1 MNRISISMLAACGVL
16 ASFPA
21 ATAAAADVDLQAL
34 REEIAQMKKSY
45 EQRINALEKR
55 LVDPEQQAANSAQVA
70 RMKAETAASQAEV
83 AQATRGASRQPAA
96 ASAFN
101 PEISLILSG
110 MYNNASQD
118 PRQDPTGAA
127 GRERRIQGLLPAGGE
142 LNPEARAWN
151 LGESELAI
159 SANVDPHVRGTF
171 LAAISPANEIGVEE
185 AHIQTIGLGNGLG
198 IKAGRFFSGIG
209 YANEQHPHAWDFSSA
224 ALPYEAFFGPQ
235 LGYDG
240 VQFKWVAPTDL
251 FVELGAEFGRAR
263 SFPANDGERN
273 KNGLMSGSV
282 FAHVGG
288 DVGVANSWRAGVS
301 FFDSKVRDRTYDDV
315 DSTSTPVTNSF
326 SGQSNTTVLDLVWK
340 WAPEGGAKERGF
352 TFQSEWFR
360 RQETGDLTYDT
371 AAASLGT
378 ASDTFRST
386 QTGFYAQGVWQF
398 MPHWRAGYRYDQLSA
413 ANMSVGLVDNATLTA
428 ADLPIL
434 QSFKPRR
441 HTAMVDYS
449 PSEFSRIRFQ
459 VARDQTRPGVNDNQ
473 VWVHYLMSLG
483 AHGAHKF

>member
-1 MNRISISMLAACGVL
+1 MNHAPVAVLAAVVAL
-16 ASFPA
+16 AVQPA
-21 ATAAAADVDLQAL
+21 LAADAGLNAL
-34 REEIAQMKKSY
+34 REEIAQMKNAY

-55 LVDPEQQAANSAQVA
+55 LVEAERQAVA
-70 RMKAETAASQAEV
+70 AGSKAETAASQARV
-83 AQATRGASRQPAA
+83 AREASRPPAA
-96 ASAFN
+96 AGAFN

-110 MYNNASQD
+110 MYNNTSQD

-159 SANVDPHVRGTF
+159 SANIDPHLRGTF

-185 AHIQTIGLGNGLG
+185 AHIQTIGLGSGLG

-209 YANEQHPHAWDFSSA
+209 YANEQHPHAWGFSNA

-240 VQFKWVAPTDL
+240 IQAKWVAPTEL
-251 FVELGAEFGRAR
+251 FLELGAEIGRAR
-263 SFPANDGERN
+263 SFPASERN
-273 KNGLMSGSV
+273 KNGLMSGSL

-288 DVGVANSWRAGVS
+288 DAGVSHSWRAGVS
-301 FFDSKVRDRTYDDV
+301 LFTSKPRDRSYEDI
-315 DSTSTPVTNSF
+315 DSTGTTVTNSF
-326 SGQSNTTVLDLVWK
+326 SGRSDTTVLDFVWK

-360 RQETGDLTYDT
+360 RRESGDLTYDT
-371 AAASLGT
+371 TAASLGT
-378 ASDTFRST
+378 ATDSFRSS
-386 QTGFYAQGVWQF
+386 QSGFYAQGVWQF
-398 MPHWRAGYRYDQLSA
+398 RPQWRAGYRYDQLSA
-413 ANMSVGLVDNATLTA
+413 ANLSVGLVDNAVLA
-428 ADLPIL
+428 PADLPLL
-434 QSFKPRR
+434 QGFKPKR

-459 VARDQTRPGVNDNQ
+459 VARDQTRPGVTDNQ
-473 VWVHYLMSLG
+473 FWVHYITSMG
-483 AHGAHKF
+483 AHGAHKY